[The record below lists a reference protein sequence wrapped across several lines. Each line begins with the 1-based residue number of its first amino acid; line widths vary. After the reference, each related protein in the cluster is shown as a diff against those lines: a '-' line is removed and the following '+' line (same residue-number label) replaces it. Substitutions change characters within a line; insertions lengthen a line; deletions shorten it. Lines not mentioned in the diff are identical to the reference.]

1 MTFASPRCSKPFRG
15 SRRPNNLALL
25 NVAARCLG
33 EGESYVEVGTF
44 HGTSLIAAMLGNT
57 GAFVALDNWSMGDGS
72 REQLDVNLARFD
84 LTGAEIIEG
93 DAFETLR
100 SGALEGRTIGVYYY
114 DNGHEYEQQLDG
126 MRLIEPYLASPALV
140 IVDDT
145 DWERVER
152 AVDDYLE
159 QQPRATEILAIDG
172 KDRGAPQWWEGMR
185 ISAGTDA
192 RVSGRLLERRGQ
204 ALSWNTRD
212 FVTARAVNPATE
224 RCANSRRL
232 HTPVTGPGPVVGS
245 A

>member
-1 MTFASPRCSKPFRG
+1 MDVDRFLRELPAQFDDFPRSVLPRDARYAEVLEAVPG
-15 SRRPNNLALL
+15 LAQANNLALL
-25 NVAARCLG
+25 NVAASCLD
-33 EGESYVEVGTF
+33 EGEAYVEVGTY
-44 HGTSLIAAMLGNT
+44 HGTSLIAAMLGNV

-72 REQLDVNLARFD
+72 REQLDVNLARFE

-100 SGALEGRTIGVYYY
+100 GGALEGRTIGVYYY

-159 QQPRATEILAIDG
+159 QQPRATEILSIDG

-185 ISAGTDA
+185 VLRWD
-192 RVSGRLLERRGQ
+192 
-204 ALSWNTRD
+204 
-212 FVTARAVNPATE
+212 
-224 RCANSRRL
+224 
-232 HTPVTGPGPVVGS
+232 
-245 A
+245 